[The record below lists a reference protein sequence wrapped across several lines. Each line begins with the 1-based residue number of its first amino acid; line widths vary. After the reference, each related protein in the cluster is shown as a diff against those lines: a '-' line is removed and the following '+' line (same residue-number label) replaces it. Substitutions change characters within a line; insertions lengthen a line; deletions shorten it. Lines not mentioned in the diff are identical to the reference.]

1 MARNR
6 LTTTQIKARR
16 KPGKLA
22 DGDGLYL
29 QTSPAGNKTWVFV
42 FVRGGRRR
50 EMGLGPFGSGTGQ
63 VSLAAAREKADE
75 VRAILGRGGDPF
87 TELASRRSTGRT
99 FGAVAAD
106 YIKSM
111 QAGWR
116 NEKHQAQWRMTL
128 LGEIGKL
135 DKDGKPIKAA
145 IDYCAALR
153 KRPVADINTDD
164 VLKVLKPIWTAKAET
179 ARRIRGRI
187 ERVLDAAKAAGE
199 RTGENPARLRG
210 HLDLMLPKSER
221 LQRGH
226 HAAMPYAEIPVFLAK
241 IRAAGGTAS
250 RALEFLILTAAR
262 SGEVRGAAWE
272 EVQGGLWIIPASR
285 MKAGREHRVPLT
297 EAAQAILDRVRGKST
312 SSLIFP
318 GWKANVPL
326 SDMSLTAVMRRHGAG
341 QYTAHGFRSAFR
353 DWCGDCTSYPRE
365 VAEAA
370 LAHAVGDAVER
381 AYRRG
386 DALEKRRALMQDWAD
401 YCAGEAH
408 GAVAEEV

>member
-1 MARNR
+1 
-6 LTTTQIKARR
+6 
-16 KPGKLA
+16 
-22 DGDGLYL
+22 
-29 QTSPAGNKTWVFV
+29 
-42 FVRGGRRR
+42 
-50 EMGLGPFGSGTGQ
+50 
-63 VSLAAAREKADE
+63 
-75 VRAILGRGGDPF
+75 DPF
-87 TELASRRSTGRT
+87 TELTSRRSTGRT
-99 FGAVAAD
+99 FGAVATD
-106 YIKSM
+106 YIQSM

-199 RTGENPARLRG
+199 RAGENPARLRG

-226 HAAMPYAEIPVFLAK
+226 HAAMPYAEIPAFLAK

-250 RALEFLILTAAR
+250 RALKFLILTAAR
-262 SGEVRGAAWE
+262 SGEVRGATWDE
-272 EVQGGLWIIPASR
+272 IQDDLWVIPASR
-285 MKAGREHRVPLT
+285 MKAQREHRVPLT
-297 EAAQAILDRVRGKST
+297 EAAQAILDQLRSKST
-312 SSLIFP
+312 SRLIFP
-318 GWKANVPL
+318 GWKTNVPL

-386 DALEKRRALMQDWAD
+386 DALEKRRALMQDWTN
-401 YCAGEAH
+401 YCAG
-408 GAVAEEV
+408 GADGTAAKGV